1 MFYFYVYDFI
11 NILRRNWVFALIL
24 STVLFGSVAYGKY
37 LENNATSV
45 SEVPSHFVCIHD
57 TWEDIYTCFN
67 RGDIK

>member
-1 MFYFYVYDFI
+1 M
-11 NILRRNWVFALIL
+11 NNLLRLLKRNWVFALIL
-24 STVLFGSVAYGKY
+24 STVLLGSVAYGKY

-57 TWEDIYTCFN
+57 DWEDIYTCFN